1 MSFSVYFA
9 ANSLCELNDIY
20 RSQPRQKEKDIFV
33 ELTTT
38 TTTKEEEEEEENKKM
53 HVLCHLRIEYK

>member
-1 MSFSVYFA
+1 
-9 ANSLCELNDIY
+9 LNDIY

-38 TTTKEEEEEEENKKM
+38 ITTTKEEENKKM

>member
-1 MSFSVYFA
+1 
-9 ANSLCELNDIY
+9 LNDIY

-38 TTTKEEEEEEENKKM
+38 TTKEEENKKM